1 MEALSASNRG
11 VAFLTKDG
19 FLTHHYRLYDVP
31 FGSDVPLA
39 LPAVEAG
46 VAASFDLRSAGACNV
61 PGGTGMVDHVIV
73 DGWMTSR
80 AFASGELEIEW
91 KDWLTLWIS
100 PDGSDIQYR
109 VQESTYPRA
118 FEAYVANFAI
128 SAALLLQG
136 EETLHSTVVQF
147 DGKGIGLLGGSGAG
161 KSTLA
166 AHLLG
171 LGGELVTDDMLRI
184 TETGG
189 AVYAEPGQ
197 PRIKLFEE
205 TARRH
210 YPAGLNRGQWNPVSE
225 KYLFDTDDLTKP
237 RERRRLDALL
247 WLTEPIEGQP
257 DAVTCE
263 RLAGLELFQ
272 VLTGSTMNSKLQT
285 PDRLARQLRYT
296 QWVARKLPVY
306 ALRYP
311 RRHDIFPEVVA
322 AIRALQLAAV

>member
-1 MEALSASNRG
+1 MTKDR
-11 VAFLTKDG
+11 FLTRKYCLFG
-19 FLTHHYRLYDVP
+19 VTFSADV
-31 FGSDVPLA
+31 SLA
-39 LPAVEAG
+39 LTLGEAG
-46 VAASFDLRSAGACNV
+46 AAARLALRKADGLDPASGAGA
-61 PGGTGMVDHVIV
+61 IV
-73 DGWMTSR
+73 QVERDAWTTSR
-80 AFASGELEIEW
+80 AFASGGMAIDW

-100 PDGSDIQYR
+100 PDGTDVQYR
-109 VQESTYPRA
+109 VQESTYPTA
-118 FEAYVANFAI
+118 FEAYIANFAI

-171 LGGELVTDDMLRI
+171 LGGGLVTDDMLRS

-210 YPAGLNRGQWNPVSE
+210 YPAGLHRGRWNPVSE

-247 WLTEPIEGQP
+247 WLTEPEAGQG

-263 RLAGLELFQ
+263 RLAGLELFR

-296 QWVARKLPVY
+296 QWVAGKLPVY

>member
-1 MEALSASNRG
+1 MSRDYCLFG
-11 VAFLTKDG
+11 
-19 FLTHHYRLYDVP
+19 VP
-31 FGSDVPLA
+31 FTSDAPLA
-39 LPAVEAG
+39 LPAAELG
-46 VAASFDLRSAGACNV
+46 GAARFGLRSAGRGDVASSM
-61 PGGTGMVDHVIV
+61 GAVDHVTV
-73 DGWMTSR
+73 DDWMTSR
-80 AFASGELEIEW
+80 AYASGELEIEW
-91 KDWLTLWIS
+91 KDWLTLWLN
-100 PDGSDIQYR
+100 PDGTQLQYR
-109 VQESTYPRA
+109 VQECTYPSA
-118 FEAYVANFAI
+118 FEAYIANFAI

-136 EETLHSTVVQF
+136 EETLHATVIVF
-147 DGKGIGLLGGSGAG
+147 EGLGIGLLGGSGAG

-171 LGGELVTDDMLRI
+171 LGSELVTDDMLRI

-210 YPAGLNRGQWNPVSE
+210 YPAGLNRGRWNPVSE

-263 RLAGLELFQ
+263 RLAGLELFK

-296 QWVARKLPVY
+296 QWVAGKLPVY

>member
-1 MEALSASNRG
+1 MKEDRILLYKFSLFD
-11 VAFLTKDG
+11 VAFTADL
-19 FLTHHYRLYDVP
+19 
-31 FGSDVPLA
+31 PLA
-39 LPAVEAG
+39 LPRGGPGTRKRFELRNGGGKRAACVEKE
-46 VAASFDLRSAGACNV
+46 VDLEV
-61 PGGTGMVDHVIV
+61 VED
-73 DGWMTSR
+73 WMTLRFLS
-80 AFASGELEIEW
+80 SGHLELEW

-100 PDGSDIQYR
+100 PDGADVQYR
-109 VQESTYPRA
+109 VQESTYPTA
-118 FEAYVANFAI
+118 FEAYIANFAI

-147 DGKGIGLLGGSGAG
+147 EGLGIGLLGDSGAG

-210 YPAGLNRGQWNPVSE
+210 YPAGLNRGRWNPVSE

-263 RLAGLELFQ
+263 RLAGLELFK

-296 QWVARKLPVY
+296 QWVAGKLPVY